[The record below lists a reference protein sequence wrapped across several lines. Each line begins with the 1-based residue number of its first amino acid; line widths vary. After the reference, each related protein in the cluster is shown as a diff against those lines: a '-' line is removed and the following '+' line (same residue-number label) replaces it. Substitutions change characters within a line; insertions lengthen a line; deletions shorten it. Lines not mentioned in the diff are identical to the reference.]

1 MRTDD
6 PKVFAAG
13 DGAFGPSTI
22 VTAMYH
28 GHRAAYYLQHFL
40 EGDPNPLP
48 YRTPY
53 KTRRVPVAQDA
64 LWEVFAR
71 EHQEF
76 RGLGENPIAFPE
88 IETTYDDEA
97 AKREAARCYRCDAET
112 GSADYSVRTREDI
125 FVMARTKPED
135 ARKQRAVFTSRL
147 TVANET
153 HFSPQVATLDDI
165 VFLPANLSRL
175 VIDPYRDACR
185 IATQLGQALELRAPF
200 LAAGFDETPAEVRS
214 ARRWPTASRPTA
226 SRTSGAVRSAA
237 ACPGS
242 KCWPGMTSR
251 DPDAAAR
258 SSAGRRA
265 GADDRAARAA
275 AFADQLLGWLPPRPS
290 FERRSRSRSSR
301 VSTCCCSRR
310 AAE

>member
-1 MRTDD
+1 
-6 PKVFAAG
+6 
-13 DGAFGPSTI
+13 
-22 VTAMYH
+22 MYH
-28 GHRAAYYLQHFL
+28 GHRAAYYVQHYL

-76 RGLGENPIAFPE
+76 HGLGDNPIAFPE

-135 ARKQRAVFTSRL
+135 ARKQRAVFTKRL
-147 TVANET
+147 TVSNET
-153 HFSPQVATLDDI
+153 HFSPQVASLDDI

-185 IATQLGQALELRAPF
+185 ITTELGKALELRAPF
-200 LAAGFDETPAEVRS
+200 LASGFDEAPEAVR
-214 ARRWPTASRPTA
+214 AAVAHGLEAQGLAYVGRRQLAPDVPWLQLL
-226 SRTSGAVRSAA
+226 TSGDEPHADADAVIALGSDLGAR
-237 ACPGS
+237 PG
-242 KCWPGMTSR
+242 PPRRQR
-251 DPDAAAR
+251 D
-258 SSAGRRA
+258 
-265 GADDRAARAA
+265 
-275 AFADQLLGWLPPRPS
+275 DQLLG
-290 FERRSRSRSSR
+290 
-301 VSTCCCSRR
+301 VSAT
-310 AAE
+310 AAELPEAIPFALEHGFDLLLVDASPGRRRHLARARRPA